1 MATFILLNVLDE
13 DLVVNGFLF
22 GCRAYHSEYVESRL
36 RPRECRAKPDNVLLH
51 DPRHETLYLEP
62 RLIASILLTSVV

>member
-1 MATFILLNVLDE
+1 MATFVRLIALDE

-22 GCRAYHSEYVESRL
+22 GCRAYHPEHIESRL
-36 RPRECRAKPDNVLLH
+36 RPRVCRAKPDTVLFH
-51 DPRHETLYLEP
+51 GPRHETLYLEP